1 MIPQRCQSKM
11 ENELNNE
18 LQAAKEIVRQYQSA
32 FDGSN
37 NEDLAPTLSL
47 HISDDYHW
55 RGMHPFYEQA
65 GAQAVC
71 EVFWKPFKRA
81 FSSVQRREDIF
92 FAGANDVDDGASVWV
107 CSMGHFMGL
116 FDEPWLGITPTGKI
130 AFLRYA
136 EFHRVEGGKIVETA
150 LFCDLIS
157 VMQQAG
163 QYPLPPQTGAA
174 FIHPGPRTHDGQ
186 LDVGQNADEAKAT
199 MALLNRMIADL
210 NGLNTSGND
219 QCPPELLAQTW
230 RDDMA
235 WYGPAG
241 IGATYTIKRYQQQH
255 QYPFREGLTDKVYNG
270 HIARIAEGNY
280 AGFFGWANLN
290 NRLAGGFLGMP
301 TGKIDGEMRVVD
313 IYRRDGEKLAENWVF
328 IDLLHYLSMQGL
340 NLLDR
345 NHQINGR

>member
-1 MIPQRCQSKM
+1 M
-11 ENELNNE
+11 ENELNSDF
-18 LQAAKEIVRQYQSA
+18 QAAKNIVRQYQSA
-32 FDGSN
+32 FDGVN
-37 NEDLAPTLSL
+37 GDALAPTLSA
-47 HISDDYHW
+47 HISANYHW
-55 RGMHPFYEQA
+55 RGMHPFYEQSGA
-65 GAQAVC
+65 GAVC
-71 EVFWKPFKRA
+71 EVFWKPFKTA
-81 FSSVQRREDIF
+81 FSSVQRREDVF
-92 FAGANDVDDGASVWV
+92 FAGANDVDDGASIWV

-116 FDEPWLGITPTGKI
+116 FDEPWLGIAPTGKI

-136 EFHRVEGGKIVETA
+136 EFHRVEGGKIAETA

-157 VMQQAG
+157 VMQQAE

-186 LDVGQNADEAKAT
+186 LDAGCDADEAKTT

-210 NGLNTSGND
+210 DGLNKSGDNK
-219 QCPPELLAQTW
+219 CPPELLAQTW
-230 RDDMA
+230 HDDMA

-241 IGATYTIKRYQQQH
+241 IGATYTIRRYQQQH

-270 HIARIAEGNY
+270 HVARIAEGHY
-280 AGFFGWANLN
+280 AGFFGWANLH

-301 TGKIDGEMRVVD
+301 SGEISAEMRVVD

-340 NLLDR
+340 NLLER
-345 NHQINGR
+345 NRQSNG

>member
-1 MIPQRCQSKM
+1 MIAPLCRSKM
-11 ENELNNE
+11 ENEVSNE
-18 LQAAKEIVRQYQSA
+18 FQAAKDIVRRYQSA
-32 FDGSN
+32 FDGGSN
-37 NEDLAPTLSL
+37 ADLVSTLRL
-47 HISDDYHW
+47 HVRDDYHW
-55 RGMHPFYEQA
+55 RGMHPFYEQT
-65 GAQAVC
+65 GAEAVC
-71 EVFWKPFKRA
+71 ATFWKPFKTA
-81 FSSVQRREDIF
+81 FTSVQRREDVF
-92 FAGANDVDDGASVWV
+92 FAGANDVDDGASIWV

-116 FDEPWLGITPTGKI
+116 FDEPWLGIAPTGKI

-136 EFHRVEGGKIVETA
+136 EFHKVEDGKIVETA

-186 LDVGQNADEAKAT
+186 LNDGCAPEEAKAT

-210 NGLNTSGND
+210 DGLNKSGND

-230 RDDMA
+230 HDDMA

-270 HIARIAEGNY
+270 HIARLAEGNF

-290 NRLAGGFLGMP
+290 NRLSGGFLGMP
-301 TGKIDGEMRVVD
+301 AGEADGEMRIVD
-313 IYRRDGEKLAENWVF
+313 IYRRSGDKLAENWVF
-328 IDLLHYLSMQGL
+328 IDLLHYFSMQGL
-340 NLLDR
+340 NLLER
-345 NHQINGR
+345 NRQTHGR